1 MILLGFGVFFVSFW
15 NIVFYKGQNLT
26 FLYTNGKKAMTDLQD
41 SSNIMMKATMKVAND
56 YLKKNLNLTMKDLGF
71 TAYK

>member
-1 MILLGFGVFFVSFW
+1 
-15 NIVFYKGQNLT
+15 
-26 FLYTNGKKAMTDLQD
+26 MTDLQD

>member
-1 MILLGFGVFFVSFW
+1 
-15 NIVFYKGQNLT
+15 
-26 FLYTNGKKAMTDLQD
+26 MTDLQD

-71 TAYK
+71 TAYKITVTSYDDAVNKIRLTN

>member
-1 MILLGFGVFFVSFW
+1 MQWWKKQESPCFSCGECQ
-15 NIVFYKGQNLT
+15 KGQNLT